1 MRKARFSE
9 YGGVMREAGRDP
21 VSAVV
26 KRHAI
31 SEQTDLHM
39 PQGVRRLSAER
50 RSRLKQLQAEHAR
63 LKKFRR
69 RASSQDRDDEE
80 SRRNKLVSEPARGEG
95 LAIDVDG
102 RFRSARVIG
111 VRYRLASAG
120 VPMFLRGVSS

>member
-1 MRKARFSE
+1 
-9 YGGVMREAGRDP
+9 
-21 VSAVV
+21 
-26 KRHAI
+26 
-31 SEQTDLHM
+31 M

-50 RSRLKQLQAEHAR
+50 RSRLKQLQPEHAR

-80 SRRNKLVSEPARGEG
+80 SRRNKLVSEPARCEG

-102 RFRSARVIG
+102 RFRCARVIG
-111 VRYRLASAG
+111 VLYRLASAG